1 MAKIVKK
8 SNGEVVKKE
17 EAPTPQFSPIQ
28 VLELTVNSI
37 LKENNIQLL
46 EAIGFFELKL
56 IELKESF
63 RGQMALRNLAAAQQ
77 AQEAQN
83 ETEN

>member
-8 SNGEVVKKE
+8 ANGEIVKKE
-17 EAPTPQFSPIQ
+17 EVTTPQFTPIQ